1 MKRLANEM
9 LINRTQAFA
18 LADRVGKREVEKM
31 MRAAADEL
39 RERIATSVRTSSTT
53 PTSVREMRKT
63 LDQLNDVILAL
74 SRRLGKT
81 TLGMAG
87 EAAEVA
93 ASNVYN
99 VMDAGN
105 RAYLGRPLGLREA
118 SMISRAVSGTNASVL
133 RRLAATEAETKEVMA
148 DPDAAAEA
156 TDVAPRMM
164 EEGGVLSRYSIE
176 TIGVFED
183 TLRNGMIT
191 GKPWGDV
198 RQELIDNSPFLK
210 GAPKFWAERIVRTE
224 TMTAYNRAGWET
236 IREANDELGD
246 MVKILSA
253 TFDDRTGWDSYQVH
267 GQIRRP
273 DEAFQWA
280 GGYYQ
285 HPANRPND
293 REVVL
298 PHRIAWPISP
308 ELEWRSDAEVVA
320 AWQRSRRKGAPPPRP
335 KMTTVDLKRFG
346 RG

>member
-1 MKRLANEM
+1 MKRLSQEM

-31 MRAAADEL
+31 MRSAADEL
-39 RERIATSVRTSSTT
+39 RERIAMSVRTNSAT
-53 PTSVREMRKT
+53 PTSMQEMRKT
-63 LDQLNDVILAL
+63 LDQLNDVMLAL
-74 SRRLGKT
+74 SRRLGRT
-81 TLGMAG
+81 TIGMAG
-87 EAAEVA
+87 EAAEIA
-93 ASNVYN
+93 ASNVYD
-99 VMDAGN
+99 VMEAAN

-118 SMISRAVSGTNASVL
+118 SMLTRAVSGTNASVL
-133 RRLAATEAETKEVMA
+133 RRLASTEEETKEVMA
-148 DPDAAAEA
+148 DPDAAEE
-156 TDVAPRMM
+156 TPTRPRMM
-164 EEGGVLSRYSIE
+164 QEGGVLSRYSIE

-198 RQELIDNSPFLK
+198 RQELIENSPFLK

-236 IREANDELGD
+236 IREADEELGD

-267 GQIRRP
+267 GQIRMP

-298 PHRIAWPISP
+298 PHRISWPIP
-308 ELEWRSDAEVVA
+308 DDLAWRSDAEVVA
-320 AWQRSRRKGAPPPRP
+320 AWQRARRKGAPPPRP
-335 KMTTVDLKRFG
+335 KMTTIDLKRFG
-346 RG
+346 KG

>member
-1 MKRLANEM
+1 MKKLSQEM

-18 LADRVGKREVEKM
+18 LADRVGKREVQRM
-31 MRAAADEL
+31 MKAAADEL

-53 PTSVREMRKT
+53 PTSIAEMRRT
-63 LDQLNDVILAL
+63 LDQLDDVMKALA
-74 SRRLGKT
+74 RNIGKT
-81 TLGMAG
+81 TVGMAN

-93 ASNVYN
+93 ASNVYD
-99 VMDAGN
+99 VMETAN
-105 RAYLGRPLGLREA
+105 RFYMGRPLGLREA
-118 SMISRAVSGTNASVL
+118 SVLSRAVSGTNASVL
-133 RRLAATEAETKEVMA
+133 RRLAATEAQTPEVMES
-148 DPDAAAEA
+148 PDVAMEE
-156 TDVAPRMM
+156 VAPRMM
-164 EEGGVLSRYSIE
+164 QEGGVLSRYSIE

-210 GAPKFWAERIVRTE
+210 GAPKSWAERIVRTE

-236 IREANDELGD
+236 IREADDELGD

-253 TFDDRTGWDSYQVH
+253 TFDNRTGWDSYQVH

-280 GGYYQ
+280 GGFYQ

-298 PHRIAWPISP
+298 PHRIAWPISE
-308 ELEWRSDAEVVA
+308 ELTWRSDAEVVA
-320 AWQRSRRKGAPPPRP
+320 AWQRDRRKGAPPPRP